1 MYTFALIKITLE
13 QQAEMSAY
21 TPSAQQE
28 VLVGDHDQLVS
39 TTDLKG
45 VITYCNDTF
54 CRIAGFQ
61 ADELLGKNHNIV
73 RHASMPKAAFA
84 DMWHH
89 LKQGH
94 AWRGIVK
101 NRTKSGGFYWVD
113 AYVTP
118 IYQQGQLTGYQSVRV
133 KAERKWVEIA
143 TKAYQALLAAEKAG
157 KKIQFNL
164 HTSLRYALLLGALIS
179 PALAHGFQAPEQWQ
193 WLASLLPAG
202 VLGLLFWQELVR
214 TPQQLKQWQNE
225 YDSISRLIYSGAD
238 AFSVADYHLKMASAR
253 IRTILGRMMDSAR
266 PLGELANQLHL
277 TTQEV
282 HQALAAQNSN
292 IQAVTQAT
300 DAVESA
306 AERVSSYTHSAHQ
319 LIDQVQDHCAET
331 KHSINVTHQNLQRLA
346 TQAESAALTTLKL
359 SDQAQQVGQLMTEI
373 GGIAEQTNLLALNAA
388 IEAARAGEQGRGFAV
403 VADEV
408 RALSAR
414 TQRATQQIQ
423 TSIDTM
429 LSTIEAWRG
438 DITASR
444 DQTEQCAQ
452 DANTTLQQLQDV
464 ECVMSDMLRVI
475 GEVASAAQ
483 HQRELTCEVNQ
494 HIHSIASV
502 ATQNSA
508 ATHTVEQLAMAMS
521 GKVAEFGALS
531 KQFAQ
536 N

>member
-1 MYTFALIKITLE
+1 
-13 QQAEMSAY
+13 MSAY
-21 TPSAQQE
+21 LASASQE
-28 VLVGDHDQLVS
+28 VLVGDHEQLVS

-54 CRIAGFQ
+54 CRIAGFEPN
-61 ADELLGKNHNIV
+61 ELLGQNHNIV

-84 DMWHH
+84 DMWRH

-101 NRTKSGGFYWVD
+101 NKTKTGGYYWVD

-118 IYQQGQLTGYQSVRV
+118 IHEHGKIAGYQSVRV
-133 KAERKWVEIA
+133 KAQRQWVDIA
-143 TKAYQALLAAEKAG
+143 NKAYQALLAAEKAG
-157 KKIQFNL
+157 KQFQLKLNA
-164 HTSLRYALLLGALIS
+164 SLRYALLIGALMS
-179 PALAHGFQAPEQWQ
+179 PALAHWFNVDEAWQ
-193 WLASLLPAG
+193 WLSSLMP
-202 VLGLLFWQELVR
+202 LGALALLFRQELLY
-214 TPQQLKQWQNE
+214 TPLQLKRLQNE
-225 YDSISRLIYSGAD
+225 YDSVSRFVYSGSSS
-238 AFSVADYHLKMASAR
+238 FSVADYHLKMASAR

-266 PLGELANQLHL
+266 PLGELANQLHV

-306 AERVSSYTHSAHQ
+306 AERVSNHTQSAHQ

-408 RALSAR
+408 RALSGR
-414 TQRATQQIQ
+414 TQRATLQIQ
-423 TSIDTM
+423 TSIDAM
-429 LSTIEAWRG
+429 LATIDGWRA
-438 DITASR
+438 DISASR

-452 DANTTLQQLQDV
+452 DANTTLCQLHEV
-464 ECVMSDMLRVI
+464 ECVMGEMQHVV

-483 HQRELTCEVNQ
+483 HQRELTAEVNQ
-494 HIHSIASV
+494 HIHSIASA
-502 ATQNSA
+502 ATQNLM
-508 ATHTVEQLAMAMS
+508 ATHTVEEFAVAMS
-521 GKVAEFGALS
+521 GKVTEFSALS
-531 KQFAQ
+531 QQFAEK
-536 N
+536 

>member
-1 MYTFALIKITLE
+1 MQTNLV
-13 QQAEMSAY
+13 
-21 TPSAQQE
+21 SAQQE
-28 VLVGDHDQLVS
+28 IFISEEEQLVS
-39 TTDLKG
+39 TTDLNG
-45 VITYCNDTF
+45 VITSCNDTF
-54 CRIAGFQ
+54 CRIAGFEIN
-61 ADELLGKNHNIV
+61 ELLGQNHNLV
-73 RHASMPKAAFA
+73 RHSSMPKAAFF

-101 NRTKSGGFYWVD
+101 NRTKAGGFYWVD

-118 IYQQGQLTGYQSVRV
+118 IYQQGQMVGYQSVRV
-133 KAERKWVEIA
+133 KAERKSVEIA
-143 TKAYQALLAAEKAG
+143 TKAYQVLLANEKTG
-157 KKIQFNL
+157 TKIQFKLNA
-164 HTSLRYALLLGALIS
+164 SLRYALLLGALVS
-179 PALAHGFQAPEQWQ
+179 PALAYGFQAPENWQ

-202 VLGLLFWQELVR
+202 VLGLLFRQELVR

-225 YDSISRLIYSGAD
+225 YDSISRLIYSGSD

-266 PLGELANQLHL
+266 PLGEFARQLHL

-282 HQALAAQNSN
+282 HQALIEQDRN

-300 DAVESA
+300 DDVESA
-306 AERVSSYTHSAHQ
+306 AERVFNHAHSAHQ
-319 LIDQVQDHCAET
+319 LIDQVQNHCSEAE
-331 KHSINVTHQNLQRLA
+331 HSIDVTNQNLQRLS
-346 TQAESAALTTLKL
+346 TQAESAVQTTVKL
-359 SDQAQQVGQLMTEI
+359 SDQAQHICQLMSEI
-373 GGIAEQTNLLALNAA
+373 NGIAEQTNLLALNAA

-414 TQRATQQIQ
+414 TQRATVQIQ

-429 LSTIEAWRG
+429 LSTIEVWRE
-438 DITASR
+438 DITVSCE
-444 DQTEQCAQ
+444 QTEQCAH
-452 DANTTLQQLQDV
+452 DANITLQQLHDV
-464 ECVMSDMLRVI
+464 GGLMREMLRVI
-475 GEVASAAQ
+475 TEVSSAAQ
-483 HQRELTCEVNQ
+483 HQRELTVEVNQ
-494 HIHSIASV
+494 HLRSVASV

-521 GKVAEFGALS
+521 GKVTEFGALS

-536 N
+536 K

>member
-1 MYTFALIKITLE
+1 
-13 QQAEMSAY
+13 MSAY

-143 TKAYQALLAAEKAG
+143 TKAYQALLVAEKAG
-157 KKIQFNL
+157 KKIQFKL
-164 HTSLRYALLLGALIS
+164 HTSLRYALLLGALMS
-179 PALAHGFQAPEQWQ
+179 PALAHGFQAPE
-193 WLASLLPAG
+193 
-202 VLGLLFWQELVR
+202 
-214 TPQQLKQWQNE
+214 QWQNE

-306 AERVSSYTHSAHQ
+306 AERVSSHTHSAHQ
-319 LIDQVQDHCAET
+319 LIDQVQNHCAET

-536 N
+536 K

>member
-1 MYTFALIKITLE
+1 M
-13 QQAEMSAY
+13 
-21 TPSAQQE
+21 
-28 VLVGDHDQLVS
+28 
-39 TTDLKG
+39 
-45 VITYCNDTF
+45 
-54 CRIAGFQ
+54 
-61 ADELLGKNHNIV
+61 
-73 RHASMPKAAFA
+73 
-84 DMWHH
+84 
-89 LKQGH
+89 
-94 AWRGIVK
+94 
-101 NRTKSGGFYWVD
+101 
-113 AYVTP
+113 
-118 IYQQGQLTGYQSVRV
+118 
-133 KAERKWVEIA
+133 
-143 TKAYQALLAAEKAG
+143 
-157 KKIQFNL
+157 
-164 HTSLRYALLLGALIS
+164 
-179 PALAHGFQAPEQWQ
+179 
-193 WLASLLPAG
+193 
-202 VLGLLFWQELVR
+202 
-214 TPQQLKQWQNE
+214 
-225 YDSISRLIYSGAD
+225 
-238 AFSVADYHLKMASAR
+238 
-253 IRTILGRMMDSAR
+253 
-266 PLGELANQLHL
+266 
-277 TTQEV
+277 
-282 HQALAAQNSN
+282 
-292 IQAVTQAT
+292 
-300 DAVESA
+300 
-306 AERVSSYTHSAHQ
+306 
-319 LIDQVQDHCAET
+319 QDHCAET

-536 N
+536 K

>member
-1 MYTFALIKITLE
+1 
-13 QQAEMSAY
+13 MSAY

-157 KKIQFNL
+157 KKIQFKL
-164 HTSLRYALLLGALIS
+164 HTSLRYALLLGALMS

-202 VLGLLFWQELVR
+202 VLGLLFRQELVR

-306 AERVSSYTHSAHQ
+306 AERVSSHTHSAHQ

-388 IEAARAGEQGRGFAV
+388 IEAARAGE
-403 VADEV
+403 
-408 RALSAR
+408 
-414 TQRATQQIQ
+414 
-423 TSIDTM
+423 
-429 LSTIEAWRG
+429 
-438 DITASR
+438 
-444 DQTEQCAQ
+444 
-452 DANTTLQQLQDV
+452 
-464 ECVMSDMLRVI
+464 
-475 GEVASAAQ
+475 
-483 HQRELTCEVNQ
+483 
-494 HIHSIASV
+494 
-502 ATQNSA
+502 
-508 ATHTVEQLAMAMS
+508 
-521 GKVAEFGALS
+521 
-531 KQFAQ
+531 
-536 N
+536 